1 MDFIKSAEIISTFRN
16 FDKKQETMRKE
27 TYQFFNRELSWLSFN
42 KRVLNEAKC
51 EELPLY
57 ERINFLAIYA
67 NNLEEFFSVRVASYK
82 KLLRL
87 PSKVIDNVNIDPAKI
102 LNEITG
108 TVNKHLAEFN
118 QIFDEI
124 VEELKVRNIYL
135 VRDFKKLDDNQKA
148 FIVEMFQD
156 ALIPHTHPM
165 LLMKGRVNPF
175 LQHNVLY
182 FLLRLYKKKSKAAKP
197 QPRYAIVRIPS
208 HHFKRFVEIPQ
219 RDGRHFIM
227 FLDDIVRYNLHT
239 LFPGYTIDKSHTF
252 MVTRDA
258 DFEVEDELD
267 GDIVGNIEKN
277 VLRREVGDYSRFSYD
292 NNMPVRMVEV
302 LKNTFKL
309 IYSDLVEGGKYLKM
323 NDLFGFPNPFS
334 PEMEREKMNH
344 LTVRELDDATKI
356 LKAIKK
362 KEFLL
367 HFPYHSY
374 HYVIRMLNEA
384 AIDPK
389 VEKIMVTQYRV
400 AKNSA
405 VVEALI
411 GAARNGKDV
420 TVFVEVKARF
430 DETANLHFA
439 KEMEQAGIKII
450 YSIPGIKVH
459 AKVALVLRKG
469 NSSNYA
475 FLSTGNFNEKTAT
488 LYSDIGFFTMRTDI
502 VTDLVNLF
510 EYLENQNTSPRF
522 KYMFIGQFNLYK
534 NIIKLIDR
542 EIENKKEGKPARI
555 ILKMNGLQ
563 EQNVIRKLYE
573 ASEVGIKIDL
583 IVRGICCLVPN
594 QKYSENIRVIR
605 IVDRFLEHARVFYF
619 HNAGEEAYYLSSAD
633 LMNRN
638 MHRRIESA
646 FPIEDAYLKEQLK
659 RFLEIQLA
667 DNLSACEINDKLENV
682 RIEREAN
689 TPAIRAQMEMYDYVQ
704 SLGNK

>member
-1 MDFIKSAEIISTFRN
+1 MVKIK
-16 FDKKQETMRKE
+16 KG
-27 TYQFFNRELSWLSFN
+27 TYSFFNRELSWMSFN
-42 KRVLNEAKC
+42 KRVLDEAKK

-87 PSKVIDNVNIDPAKI
+87 PVKVIDNVSINPSEILRKI
-102 LNEITG
+102 TE
-108 TVNKHLAEFN
+108 TVNGHLGEFN
-118 QIFDEI
+118 YIFDDV
-124 VEELKVRNIYL
+124 VEELKAHNIYL
-135 VRDFKKLDDNQKA
+135 VRDFKKLNDKQKS
-148 FIVEMFQD
+148 FIVELFHD
-156 ALIPHTHPM
+156 SLIPHTHPM
-165 LLMKGRVNPF
+165 LLMKERVNPF

-182 FLLRLYKKKSKAAKP
+182 FLLRLYKKKSKAKTP

-208 HHFKRFVEIPQ
+208 HHFDRFIEIPQ
-219 RDGRHFIM
+219 RDGRHFVM
-227 FLDDIVRYNLHT
+227 FLDDIVRYNLNV
-239 LFPGYTIDKSHTF
+239 LFPGYTIDRGHTF

-258 DFEVEDELD
+258 DFEVEDEFD
-267 GDIVGNIEKN
+267 GDIVDNIEKN
-277 VLRREVGDYSRFSYD
+277 VLRRKVGEYSRFSYD

-302 LKNTFKL
+302 LRDNFKL
-309 IYSDLVEGGKYLKM
+309 IYTDLVRGGKYLKM
-323 NDLFGFPNPFS
+323 NDLFGFPNPFL
-334 PEMEREKMNH
+334 PELEREPANH
-344 LTVRELDDATKI
+344 LTVRELDDASKI

-362 KEFLL
+362 KEYLL

-469 NSSNYA
+469 SSTDYA

-488 LYSDIGFFTMRTDI
+488 LYSDIGFFTKREAI
-502 VTDLVNLF
+502 ITDLINLF
-510 EYLENQNTSPRF
+510 EYLENQETSPRF
-522 KYMFIGQFNLYK
+522 KYLFIGQFNLYK
-534 NIIKLIDR
+534 NIIKLIER
-542 EIENKKEGKPARI
+542 EILNKKAGKKARI

-563 EQNVIRKLYE
+563 EENVIRKLYE
-573 ASEVGIKIDL
+573 ASEVGIEIDL

-594 QKYSENIRVIR
+594 QSYSKNIRIVR

-619 HNAGEEAYYLSSAD
+619 HNDGEDVYYLSSAD

-638 MHRRIESA
+638 LHRRIESA
-646 FPIEDAYLKEQLK
+646 FPIEDGKLKKQIENFLK
-659 RFLEIQLA
+659 IQLA
-667 DNLSACEINDKLENV
+667 DNLSACEINEKLENV
-682 RIEREAN
+682 KVERLPNE
-689 TPAIRAQMEMYDYVQ
+689 PAIRAQVEMYDYVQ
-704 SLGNK
+704 SLENKN

>member
-1 MDFIKSAEIISTFRN
+1 MNKSAYR
-16 FDKKQETMRKE
+16 
-27 TYQFFNRELSWLSFN
+27 FFNRELSWLSFN
-42 KRVLNEAKC
+42 KRVLDESKKKK
-51 EELPLY
+51 LPLY

-82 KLLRL
+82 KLQRL
-87 PSKVIDNVNIDPAKI
+87 SSKVIKRVGIDPNKT
-102 LNEITG
+102 LKEITQ
-108 TVNKHLAEFN
+108 TVNMHLREFN

-124 VEELKVRNIYL
+124 IEELKAHNIYL
-135 VRDFKKLDDNQKA
+135 VRDFKSLDEKQKS
-148 FIVEMFQD
+148 FIVELFHD

-182 FLLRLYKKKSKAAKP
+182 FLLRLYKKKSKAANP

-208 HHFKRFVEIPQ
+208 HHFDRFIEIPQ
-219 RDGRHFIM
+219 REGRHFIM
-227 FLDDIVRYNLHT
+227 FLDDIVRYNLHV
-239 LFPGYTIDKSHTF
+239 LFPGYTIDRGHTF

-267 GDIVGNIEKN
+267 GDIVENIEKN
-277 VLRREVGDYSRFSYD
+277 VLRREVGEYSRFSYD
-292 NNMPVRMVEV
+292 NNMPVRMIEV
-302 LKNTFKL
+302 LKDNFKL
-309 IYSDLVEGGKYLKM
+309 IYTDLVKGGKYLKM
-323 NDLFGFPNPFS
+323 NHLFGFPNPFA
-334 PEMEREKMNH
+334 PELEREKVNH
-344 LTVRELDDATKI
+344 LTVKELDEASKI

-362 KEFLL
+362 KEHLL

-469 NSSNYA
+469 ASASYA

-488 LYSDIGFFTMRTDI
+488 LYSDIGFFTMREPI

-522 KYMFIGQFNLYK
+522 KYMFIGQFNLHK
-534 NIIKLIDR
+534 NIIKLINR
-542 EIENKKEGKPARI
+542 EIENKKAGKKAHI

-563 EQNVIRKLYE
+563 EESVIRKLYQ
-573 ASEVGIKIDL
+573 ASEAGVQVDL

-594 QKYSENIRVIR
+594 QKYSKNIRIVR

-619 HNAGEEAYYLSSAD
+619 HNAGKEAYYLSSAD

-638 MHRRIESA
+638 LHRRIESA
-646 FPIEDAYLKEQLK
+646 FPIEEEDLRKQLK

-667 DNLSACEINDKLENV
+667 DNLSACNIDENLENISV
-682 RIEREAN
+682 DRPPN
-689 TPAIRAQMEMYDYVQ
+689 TVAVRAQVEMYDYVR
-704 SLGNK
+704 SLGNEENS

>member
-1 MDFIKSAEIISTFRN
+1 MVRSDYR
-16 FDKKQETMRKE
+16 
-27 TYQFFNRELSWLSFN
+27 FFNREISWLSFN
-42 KRVLNEAKC
+42 ERVLQEAACKD
-51 EELPLY
+51 LPLY

-82 KLLRL
+82 KLMRL
-87 PSKVIDNVNIDPAKI
+87 PSTVINKAGINAGDLLK
-102 LNEITG
+102 EITQ
-108 TVNKHLAEFN
+108 TVNNHTGEFN
-118 QIFDEI
+118 LLFDEI
-124 VEELKVRNIYL
+124 VEELKTHHVYL

-148 FIVEMFQD
+148 FIVELFHD

-175 LQHNVLY
+175 LQNNVLY

-208 HHFKRFVEIPQ
+208 HHFDRFVEIPQ
-219 RDGRHFIM
+219 RDGQHFVM
-227 FLDDIVRYNLHT
+227 FLDDIVRYNLQI
-239 LFPGYTIDKSHTF
+239 LFPGYTIDKAHSFT
-252 MVTRDA
+252 VTRDA

-267 GDIVGNIEKN
+267 GDIVDNIEKN
-277 VLRREVGDYSRFSYD
+277 VLKREVGEYSRFSYD
-292 NNMPVRMVEV
+292 HNMPVRMVEV
-302 LKNTFKL
+302 LKDNFKL
-309 IYSDLVEGGKYLKM
+309 IYSDMVKGGKYLKM
-323 NDLFGFPNPFS
+323 NDLFGFPNPYS
-334 PEMEREKMNH
+334 PALEREKINH
-344 LTVRELDDATKI
+344 RMVKELDEASKI
-356 LKAIKK
+356 QKAVKK
-362 KEFLL
+362 KEYLL

-405 VVEALI
+405 VVESLI
-411 GAARNGKDV
+411 GAARNGKEV

-439 KEMEQAGIKII
+439 KEMERAGIKII

-469 NSSNYA
+469 NSANYA

-488 LYSDIGFFTMRTDI
+488 LYSDIGFFTMREAI
-502 VTDLVNLF
+502 ITDLVNLF

-522 KYMFIGQFNLYK
+522 KYLFVGQFNLYK
-534 NIIKLIDR
+534 NIIRLINR
-542 EIENKKEGKPARI
+542 EIENKKQGKEARI

-563 EQNVIRKLYE
+563 EENVIKKLYQ
-573 ASEVGIKIDL
+573 ASEAGVKIDL

-594 QKYSENIRVIR
+594 QDYSKNIRIVR

-619 HNAGEEAYYLSSAD
+619 HNAGEEVYYLSSAD

-646 FPIEDAYLKEQLK
+646 FPIDAPKLKAQLK
-659 RFLEIQLA
+659 KFLEIQLA
-667 DNLSACEINDKLENV
+667 DTISSRIIDENLCNV
-682 RIEREAN
+682 EIEREPN
-689 TPAIRAQMEMYDYVQ
+689 TPAVRAQVEMFDYIQ
-704 SLGNK
+704 SLEKS

>member
-1 MDFIKSAEIISTFRN
+1 MPTN
-16 FDKKQETMRKE
+16 
-27 TYQFFNRELSWLSFN
+27 TYRFFNRELSWLSFN
-42 KRVLNEAKC
+42 KRVLDEAKS

-57 ERINFLAIYA
+57 ERINFLAIYS

-82 KLLRL
+82 KLQRL
-87 PSKVIDNVNIDPAKI
+87 SEDIGNGDTKPGKI
-102 LNEITG
+102 LNEIRK
-108 TVNKHLAEFN
+108 TVNSHLQEFN
-118 QIFDEI
+118 QIFDDVIEK
-124 VEELKVRNIYL
+124 LKSNNIYL
-135 VRDFKKLDDNQKA
+135 VRDFKKLDENQKSYITEL
-148 FIVEMFQD
+148 FHD

-165 LLMKGRVNPF
+165 LLLKDRVNPF
-175 LQHNVLY
+175 LQNNVPY
-182 FLLRLYKKKSKAAKP
+182 YLLRLYKKKSKASKP

-208 HHFKRFVEIPQ
+208 HHFDRFIEIPQ

-227 FLDDIVRYNLHT
+227 FLDDIVRYNLSS
-239 LFPGYTIDKSHTF
+239 LFPGYTIDKAHTF

-267 GDIVGNIEKN
+267 GDIIDNIEKN
-277 VLRREVGDYSRFSYD
+277 VLRREVGEYSRFSYD
-292 NNMPVRMVEV
+292 HNMPARMVEV
-302 LKNTFKL
+302 LKDNFKL
-309 IYSDLVEGGKYLKM
+309 IYTDMLEAGKYLKL
-323 NDLFGFPNPFS
+323 NDLFSFPNPFY
-334 PEMEREKMNH
+334 PEMEREKFHH
-344 LTVRELDDATKI
+344 LNVKELDEANTI
-356 LKAIKK
+356 LKALKK
-362 KEFLL
+362 KEYLL

-411 GAARNGKDV
+411 GAARNGKEV

-439 KEMEQAGIKII
+439 KEMQHAGIKII

-469 NSSNYA
+469 DSTNYA

-488 LYSDIGFFTMRTDI
+488 LYSDIGYFTKKPEI
-502 VTDLVNLF
+502 ITDLVNLF
-510 EYLENQNTSPRF
+510 DYLENQNTSPRF
-522 KYMFIGQFNLYK
+522 KHLFIGQFNLYK
-534 NIIKLIDR
+534 NIIKLIER
-542 EIENKKEGKPARI
+542 EIKNKKDGKKAHM

-563 EQNVIRKLYE
+563 EKNVIEKLYE
-573 ASEVGIKIDL
+573 ASLAGVKVDL

-594 QKYSENIRVIR
+594 QKYSKNIKIIR

-619 HNAGEEAYYLSSAD
+619 YNDGDEEFYLSSAD

-646 FPIEDAYLKEQLK
+646 FPIVDEPLKKQIK
-659 RFLEIQLA
+659 DFLDIQLA
-667 DNLSACEINDKLENV
+667 DNLSACLVNEKLENV
-682 RIEREAN
+682 RIEREPN
-689 TPAIRAQMEMYDYVQ
+689 TPAIRAQAEMCDYVQ
-704 SLGNK
+704 GLENKN

>member
-1 MDFIKSAEIISTFRN
+1 MHRN
-16 FDKKQETMRKE
+16 
-27 TYQFFNRELSWLSFN
+27 TYRFFNRELSWLSFN
-42 KRVLNEAKC
+42 KRVLEEAKS
-51 EELPLY
+51 EDLPLY

-82 KLLRL
+82 KLQRL
-87 PSKVIDNVNIDPAKI
+87 SDKMENGSANPGEI
-102 LNEITG
+102 LKSITQ
-108 TVNKHLAEFN
+108 TVNGHLREFN

-124 VEELKVRNIYL
+124 VEKLKENNVYL
-135 VRDFKKLDDNQKA
+135 VRDLKKLDDNQKS
-148 FIVEMFQD
+148 FIVELFHS

-165 LLMKGRVNPF
+165 LLMKERVNPF
-175 LQHNVLY
+175 LQNNVPY
-182 FLLRLYKKKSKAAKP
+182 FLLRLHKKKSKAQKP

-208 HHFKRFVEIPQ
+208 YHFARFVEIPE
-219 RDGRHFIM
+219 RDGRHFVM
-227 FLDDIVRYNLHT
+227 FLDDIVRYNIHT
-239 LFPGYTIDKSHTF
+239 LFPGYTIDKAHTF

-267 GDIVGNIEKN
+267 GDIIDSIEKN
-277 VLRREVGDYSRFSYD
+277 VLRREVGEYSRFSYD
-292 NNMPVRMVEV
+292 NNMPVRMIEI
-302 LKNTFKL
+302 LKDNFKL
-309 IYSDLVEGGKYLKM
+309 IYTDMVGGGRYLKL

-334 PEMEREKMNH
+334 PNMERDSFNH
-344 LTVRELDDATKI
+344 LNVKELDNAASI

-362 KEFLL
+362 KERLL

-411 GAARNGKDV
+411 GAARNGKEV

-469 NSSNYA
+469 NSADYA

-488 LYSDIGFFTMRTDI
+488 LYSDVGFFTKRQEVI
-502 VTDLVNLF
+502 TDLVNLF
-510 EYLENQNTSPRF
+510 DYLENQNTSPHF
-522 KYMFIGQFNLYK
+522 KYLYIGQFNLYK

-542 EIENKKEGKPARI
+542 EIQHKKAGEDAHI

-563 EQNVIRKLYE
+563 EQNVIKKLYQ
-573 ASEVGIKIDL
+573 ASEAGVKIDL

-594 QKYSENIRVIR
+594 QEYSKNIRIIR
-605 IVDRFLEHARVFYF
+605 IVDRFLEHSRVFYF
-619 HNAGEEAYYLSSAD
+619 RNGGEESYYLSSAD

-638 MHRRIESA
+638 LHRRIESA
-646 FPIEDAYLKEQLK
+646 FPIEDEDLKKQLK

-667 DNLSACEINDKLENV
+667 DNISACIINENLENV
-682 RIEREAN
+682 RIERQPN
-689 TPAIRAQMEMYDYVQ
+689 TPAIRAQAEMYDYVQ
-704 SLGNK
+704 SLEE